1 MKEMKDEVHDII
13 KLTPIPVKSPIS
25 GDSDALP
32 KYFRAINHPNISVS
46 GFSQYL
52 KLVTL
57 Y

>member
-25 GDSDALP
+25 GDLDALP

-57 Y
+57 